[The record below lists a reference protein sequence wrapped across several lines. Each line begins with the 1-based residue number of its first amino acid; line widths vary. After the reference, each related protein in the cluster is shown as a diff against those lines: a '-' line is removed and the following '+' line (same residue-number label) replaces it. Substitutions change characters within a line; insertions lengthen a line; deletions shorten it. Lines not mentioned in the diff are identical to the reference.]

1 MNHKNA
7 RAARTARAAHAS
19 ALTLAL
25 AMGCVMSGTAQT
37 TGNDAPSTGRQS
49 TTVAPGNPNAM
60 GTATDRSGI
69 TPGTLSTDT
78 SNTTYRNGDRNWDW
92 LGLLGLV
99 RLAGLRGKS
108 DERDADCDTNRT
120 TPTTR

>member
-1 MNHKNA
+1 MNHKNLPIA
-7 RAARTARAAHAS
+7 RAARAS
-19 ALTLAL
+19 AMALGL

-49 TTVAPGNPNAM
+49 TTVAPGTPSAM

-69 TPGTLSTDT
+69 TPGTSNTDT
-78 SNTTYRNGDRNWDW
+78 SNTTYRNGDRNWGW

-99 RLAGLRGKS
+99 GLAGLRGKS
-108 DERDADCDTNRT
+108 DERDATRETNKT